1 MANLADPYLG
11 RRVLEFID
19 AAEAAA
25 LPQHVMALFETAIG
39 EFGFHA
45 YIMAGIPTSD
55 VSLDK
60 VTLANGWPAEWFDMY
75 VRENLCAVDP
85 VPRHSLATVHP
96 FVWSEAPYDRDVDVA
111 ARSVMDRALDF
122 RFNDGFCIPIH
133 YETSAAAVSIAGDR
147 PDLSD
152 DTKRALHVMGLY
164 SHTRI
169 RSLVRPK
176 PPPRAL
182 SDNEAE
188 VLRWAAI
195 GKTAWET
202 SVIMGLP
209 ERTVRFLLTGAQRK
223 LNAAN
228 RTAAVVQ
235 ALVKGE
241 IKI

>member
-1 MANLADPYLG
+1 
-11 RRVLEFID
+11 
-19 AAEAAA
+19 
-25 LPQHVMALFETAIG
+25 
-39 EFGFHA
+39 
-45 YIMAGIPTSD
+45 MAGIPSSD
-55 VSLDK
+55 ISFDK
-60 VTLANGWPAEWFDMY
+60 VTLANGWPAEWFNIY

-85 VPRHSLATVHP
+85 VPRHSLATIHP
-96 FVWSEAPYDRDVDVA
+96 FLWSEAPYDRNEDLA

-122 RFNDGFCIPIH
+122 RFNNGLCIPIH
-133 YETSAAAVSIAGDR
+133 YEASAAAVSIAGDR
-147 PDLSD
+147 PHVTN
-152 DTKRALHVMGLY
+152 DTKRVLHIIGLY

-169 RSLVRPK
+169 QSLVRRK
-176 PPPRAL
+176 PQDKSL

-202 SVIMGLP
+202 SVIMRMT
-209 ERTVRFLLTGAQRK
+209 ERNVKFLLTSAQHK

-235 ALVKGE
+235 AIVNGE